1 MRNFFARKYHFLLKT
16 QFLILI
22 MKKNLLTLLSVLL
35 ISTASF
41 AQFKVLATGN
51 GFEEPEDGYAKII
64 QEKSG
69 NTFFLHITK
78 KDGINVR
85 VYDNTHKQVADKH
98 LIPKYGKLKLGSK
111 FFEIDPGAVE
121 PIKGIYEID
130 NNIVLFISEYDEGR
144 PKLYRLVIDGKTGDL
159 KSEETIATLGTYN
172 LLESYAVRAGY
183 VPLPTF
189 YVRKD
194 EGSDNYAVV
203 LFDAL
208 NSDRNRRI
216 EIVHYNKDHKEIS
229 RAFYQSPNDA
239 YKYLS
244 FMDLCVRGN
253 KELVVV
259 VVGKNTRSSGG
270 DLNGTLLMGS
280 LKAGATSFDLQRLAY
295 PDAGKISE
303 SMIRYNK
310 VNDEYVLISVKP
322 SKDKKDKNAKCYRT
336 IIKSVGAEATTA
348 MINSGSINRIANKH
362 YDKKDQFLAIPQI
375 LYMNEDGSYT
385 IVFEE
390 NRSNTYSNSGF
401 RTTTVSNG
409 VNGTTTYASP
419 SGGSYSVDVLE
430 DIGIIEYDSSGTEK
444 ISYYIPKSQRVKDIP
459 RSIYYSFRDET
470 GVKLDDGTQ
479 FKSFYFLNG
488 KTKRYV
494 LLNDIARNQEKVN
507 DGKKVTTIQGLD
519 ECEAYAFEIGNGDNM
534 PKRQLIFADKEHK
547 KEKDMALFA
556 ISDFDRENNVFVTLK
571 LEHIKGDKEVKLVWL
586 QPE

>member
-1 MRNFFARKYHFLLKT
+1 
-16 QFLILI
+16 
-22 MKKNLLTLLSVLL
+22 MKKNLLALLAVLFL
-35 ISTASF
+35 STASF
-41 AQFKVLATGN
+41 AQFKVLATAN

-69 NTFFLHITK
+69 YTFFLHITK

-85 VYDNTHKQVADKH
+85 VYDNSHKQVADKH
-98 LIPKYGKLKLGSK
+98 LMPKYGKLKLGSK

-121 PIKGIYEID
+121 PVKGIYEIE

-159 KSEETIATLGTYN
+159 KSEETIGTLGTYN
-172 LLESYAVRAGY
+172 LLESYAVRAHY

-194 EGSDNYAVV
+194 AETDNYAVV

-208 NSDRNRRI
+208 NSDRNQRI
-216 EIVHYNKDHKEIS
+216 EIIHYNKEHKEIS

-244 FMDLCVRGN
+244 FMDLCVRGD
-253 KELVVV
+253 KELVVI

-280 LKAGATSFDLQRLAY
+280 LKAGATSFDLQRLTY

-310 VNDEYVLISVKP
+310 IKDEYVLISVKP

-336 IIKSVGAEATTA
+336 IVKSVGAEATTA

-390 NRSNTYSNSGF
+390 NRAIAGTQGSMTYSSNARTTVNNSTGRMSSTSGFTNSGL
-401 RTTTVSNG
+401 
-409 VNGTTTYASP
+409 
-419 SGGSYSVDVLE
+419 GGSAPSYFLE
-430 DIGIIEYDSSGTEK
+430 DIGIIEYNADGTEK
-444 ISYYIPKSQRVKDIP
+444 EDYYIPKSQRVKEIP
-459 RSIYYSFRDET
+459 RVIYHSFRDET
-470 GVKLDDGTQ
+470 GVKLIDGNQ

-494 LLNDIARNQEKVN
+494 LMNDIARNQDKVD

-519 ECEAYAFEIGNGDNM
+519 ECEAFAFEVGNGDNM
-534 PKRQLIFADKEHK
+534 PKRQLIFTDKEHK

-571 LEHIKGDKEVKLVWL
+571 LEHIKGNKEVKLVWL